1 MVNYFCLKVI
11 YSDMPFTL
19 IYKLNLYLHVLTRI
33 LSISHKVD
41 SNFIIHEIHNSFM
54 NMLYIHAYKLKEVTI
69 LAFTDNSSKSV
80 TFWDRSLVFRS
91 AVFKHASIN
100 SKTIAFSPVLFLIPA
115 CNWSTWFCLCK
126 TLSSLGYDCIFQS
139 DLKNK
144 C

>member
-1 MVNYFCLKVI
+1 MVNYFRLKVI

-54 NMLYIHAYKLKEVTI
+54 NMLYIHVYKLKEVTI

-80 TFWDRSLVFRS
+80 TF
-91 AVFKHASIN
+91 
-100 SKTIAFSPVLFLIPA
+100 
-115 CNWSTWFCLCK
+115 
-126 TLSSLGYDCIFQS
+126 
-139 DLKNK
+139 
-144 C
+144 